1 MTGSQLTSEG
11 TKAWIAVGVYSA
23 LTFANSSACFGWLQF
38 WLWQPIEQYSYD
50 ALTSA
55 VHGHVMSLSSEF
67 HESRTASDIHQ
78 TINQG
83 RAITDIVDTVC
94 FKIGPTSVDL
104 VLVFAYLYYLFG
116 PYMALDLAA
125 TTFIYLYTTTKLV
138 GLASS
143 RRRIYHTHYRK
154 EWSSLVSSINNWR
167 VASVSCSKISVILN
181 C

>member
-1 MTGSQLTSEG
+1 MRLSQLTSAG
-11 TKAWIAVGVYSA
+11 TNAWIAVGIYSA
-23 LTFANSSACFGWLQF
+23 LSFANSSACIGWLQF

-83 RAITDIVDTVC
+83 RSITNIVDTVC
-94 FKIGPTSVDL
+94 FKVGPTVVDL
-104 VLVFAYLYYLFG
+104 IFVFAYLLYLFG
-116 PYMALDLAA
+116 PYMALDLVV
-125 TTFIYLYTTTKLV
+125 TTSFYLYTTMKLV
-138 GLASS
+138 SLAQK
-143 RRRIYHTHYRK
+143 RRRTYHTYWRK

-167 VASVSCSKISVILN
+167 VASVS
-181 C
+181 